1 MKKKKNSN
9 GVELHMEAGLNSHD
23 SMVLH
28 TCADTNTHTH
38 TRDR

>member
-1 MKKKKNSN
+1 MKKKKHSN

-23 SMVLH
+23 SIVSH
-28 TCADTNTHTH
+28 TRAH